1 VRSLESS
8 EAEFREVSGGVSQAT
23 CKRLIKV
30 SSVVAGGYDAIYVLV
45 VDPPDSTPADGPS
58 IAEQVRL
65 LWSNWKSLSVSP
77 LQSRAEGGGLRYYDS
92 VTQVRGLER
101 SL

>member
-1 VRSLESS
+1 M
-8 EAEFREVSGGVSQAT
+8 EFREVIVGVPQAIS
-23 CKRLIKV
+23 KRLIEF
-30 SSVVAGGYDAIYVLV
+30 SSVVAGGYDAIYVLA
-45 VDPPDSTPADGPS
+45 VDMPGSTPADGPS
-58 IAEQVRL
+58 TAEQVRL

-77 LQSRAEGGGLRYYDS
+77 LQSRAEEGGLRYYDG

>member
-1 VRSLESS
+1 M
-8 EAEFREVSGGVSQAT
+8 EFREVSVGQSQGIY
-23 CKRLIKV
+23 KRLTEV

-45 VDPPDSTPADGPS
+45 VDTPDSTPADGPS
-58 IAEQVRL
+58 TAEQVRL
-65 LWSNWKSLSVSP
+65 LWSNWKALSVSP
-77 LQSRAEGGGLRYYDS
+77 LQSRAEEGGLRYYDS